1 MDLNNSITPSAVVTD
16 ICADG
21 FDVNLGG
28 LRNIKLKWAVVENC
42 WKEFCQAGIYDKEK
56 CCNSFGRAF
65 LDPDCLD
72 FVIRRLFKRSGLLK
86 SDHDDQIKL
95 PL

>member
-42 WKEFCQAGIYDKEK
+42 WKEFCQAGIWITE
-56 CCNSFGRAF
+56 GRAYWF
-65 LDPDCLD
+65 DGIDD
-72 FVIRRLFKRSGLLK
+72 ALK
-86 SDHDDQIKL
+86 AYKDSLVK
-95 PL
+95 